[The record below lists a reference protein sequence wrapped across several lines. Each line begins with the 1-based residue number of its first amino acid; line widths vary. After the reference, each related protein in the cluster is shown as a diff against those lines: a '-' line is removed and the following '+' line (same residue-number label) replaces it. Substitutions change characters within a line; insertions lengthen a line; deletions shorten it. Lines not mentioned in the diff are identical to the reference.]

1 MWKSFASL
9 LVQVMKSAIMSPLRR
24 WLQQLEE
31 YEDIAEVGE
40 IARRYLA
47 MNAFDGV
54 LTMIGV
60 LIGNYSAGVESARVV
75 ITTGL
80 ATSMAIGV
88 SGFWGAYFTESA
100 ERKRDLNDLESYTLT
115 DLNETKIGRASRA
128 AAIVVSLVDGL
139 APFLAAL
146 VVLLPFFLPS
156 LWGEIYRSYY
166 LSMVMALGALFALG
180 AFLGAISRANIALT
194 GAKMIGAGLLS
205 MLLGYL
211 LRLFGG

>member
-1 MWKSFASL
+1 
-9 LVQVMKSAIMSPLRR
+9 MSPLRQ
-24 WLQQLEE
+24 WLQQLRE
-31 YEDIAEVGE
+31 YEDIAEIGE
-40 IARRYLA
+40 IARRYFA

-75 ITTGL
+75 ISTGL

-100 ERKRDLNDLESYTLT
+100 ERKRDLDDLESYTLT

-146 VVLLPFFLPS
+146 VVLSPFFLTS
-156 LWGEIYRSYY
+156 LWGEIYHSYY
-166 LSMVMALGALFALG
+166 LSLAMALGALFALG
-180 AFLGAISRANIALT
+180 AFLGAISRENIALT
-194 GAKMIGAGLLS
+194 GVKMIGAGLLA
-205 MLLGYL
+205 MVLGYL
-211 LRLFGG
+211 LSPFGG

>member
-1 MWKSFASL
+1 
-9 LVQVMKSAIMSPLRR
+9 MSPLRQ
-24 WLQQLEE
+24 WLQQLRE

-40 IARRYLA
+40 IARRYFA

-60 LIGNYSAGVESARVV
+60 LVGNYSAGVESARVV
-75 ITTGL
+75 ISTGL
-80 ATSMAIGV
+80 ATAMAIGV

-100 ERKRDLNDLESYTLT
+100 ERKRDLDDLESYVLT

-146 VVLLPFFLPS
+146 VVLSPFFLTS

-166 LSMVMALGALFALG
+166 LSLAMALGALFALG
-180 AFLGAISRANIALT
+180 AFLGAISRENMALM
-194 GAKMIGAGLLS
+194 GVKMIGAGLLA
-205 MLLGYL
+205 MVLGYL
-211 LRLFGG
+211 LRLFEG

>member
-1 MWKSFASL
+1 MGP
-9 LVQVMKSAIMSPLRR
+9 MRR
-24 WLQQLEE
+24 WLQQLRE
-31 YEDIAEVGE
+31 YEDISEVGE

-60 LIGNYSAGVESARVV
+60 LIGNYSAGVESTRVV
-75 ITTGL
+75 LFTGL

-100 ERKRDLNDLESYTLT
+100 ERKRDLNDLESYTLIGL
-115 DLNETKIGRASRA
+115 DETKIGRASRV

-146 VVLLPFFLPS
+146 IVLLPFFLTP
-156 LWGEIYRSYY
+156 LWGEIHRSYY
-166 LSMVMALGALFALG
+166 LSLAMALGTLFALG
-180 AFLGAISRANIALT
+180 AFLGAISRENIALT
-194 GAKMIGAGLLS
+194 GMKMIGAGLLS
-205 MLLGYL
+205 MVLGYL
-211 LRLFGG
+211 LRLLEG

>member
-1 MWKSFASL
+1 MN
-9 LVQVMKSAIMSPLRR
+9 PLRR
-24 WLQQLEE
+24 WLQQLKE
-31 YEDIAEVGE
+31 YEDIAQVGQ
-40 IARRYLA
+40 IARRYFA

-60 LIGNYSAGVESARVV
+60 LIGNYSAGVESARV
-75 ITTGL
+75 IISTGL

-100 ERKRDLNDLESYTLT
+100 ERKRDLDDLESHTLT

-146 VVLLPFFLPS
+146 VVLLPFFFTS
-156 LWGEIYRSYY
+156 LWGEIYHSYY
-166 LSMVMALGALFALG
+166 LSLAMALGVLFALG
-180 AFLGAISRANIALT
+180 AFLGAISRENIALT
-194 GAKMIGAGLLS
+194 GVKMIGAGLLA
-205 MLLGYL
+205 MVLGYL
-211 LRLFGG
+211 LSPFGG

>member
-1 MWKSFASL
+1 MSSL
-9 LVQVMKSAIMSPLRR
+9 RQ
-24 WLQQLEE
+24 WLQQLRE
-31 YEDIAEVGE
+31 YEDIAEIGD
-40 IARRYLA
+40 IARRYFA

-75 ITTGL
+75 ISTGL

-100 ERKRDLNDLESYTLT
+100 ERKRDLDDLESHTLT
-115 DLNETKIGRASRA
+115 DLNETKIGRASRV

-146 VVLLPFFLPS
+146 VVLLPFFFTS
-156 LWGEIYRSYY
+156 LWGEIYHSYY
-166 LSMVMALGALFALG
+166 LSLAMALGTLFALG
-180 AFLGAISRANIALT
+180 AFLGAISRENIALT
-194 GAKMIGAGLLS
+194 GVKMIGAGLLA
-205 MLLGYL
+205 MVLGYL
-211 LRLFGG
+211 LRPFGG

>member
-1 MWKSFASL
+1 
-9 LVQVMKSAIMSPLRR
+9 MSPPRR
-24 WLQQLEE
+24 WLQQLRE

-40 IARRYLA
+40 IARRYFA

-75 ITTGL
+75 ISTGL

-100 ERKRDLNDLESYTLT
+100 ERKRDLDDLESYTLT
-115 DLNETKIGRASRA
+115 DLNETKIGRASRV
-128 AAIVVSLVDGL
+128 AAIVVSLVDGF

-146 VVLLPFFLPS
+146 VVLLPFFFTS
-156 LWGEIYRSYY
+156 LWGNIYHSYY
-166 LSMVMALGALFALG
+166 LSLAMALGTLFALG
-180 AFLGAISRANIALT
+180 AFLGAISRENIALT
-194 GAKMIGAGLLS
+194 GVKMIGAGLLA
-205 MLLGYL
+205 MVLGYL
-211 LRLFGG
+211 LRPFGG

>member
-1 MWKSFASL
+1 
-9 LVQVMKSAIMSPLRR
+9 MSPLRR
-24 WLQQLEE
+24 WLQQLRE

-40 IARRYLA
+40 IARRYFA

-60 LIGNYSAGVESARVV
+60 LVGNYSAGVESARVV

-100 ERKRDLNDLESYTLT
+100 ERKRDLDDLESYTLT

-146 VVLLPFFLPS
+146 VVLSPFFLTS

-166 LSMVMALGALFALG
+166 LSLVVALGALFALG
-180 AFLGAISRANIALT
+180 AFLGAISRENIALT
-194 GAKMIGAGLLS
+194 GVKMIGAGLLS
-205 MLLGYL
+205 MVLGYL
-211 LRLFGG
+211 LRLFEG

>member
-1 MWKSFASL
+1 
-9 LVQVMKSAIMSPLRR
+9 MSPLRR
-24 WLQQLEE
+24 WLQQLRE
-31 YEDIAEVGE
+31 YEDISEVGE
-40 IARRYLA
+40 IARRYFA

-75 ITTGL
+75 IFTGL

-100 ERKRDLNDLESYTLT
+100 ERKRDLDDLESYTLT

-128 AAIVVSLVDGL
+128 AAIVVSVVDGL

-146 VVLLPFFLPS
+146 VVLSPFFLTS
-156 LWGEIYRSYY
+156 LWGEIYHSYY
-166 LSMVMALGALFALG
+166 LSLAIALGALFALG
-180 AFLGAISRANIALT
+180 AFLGAISRRNIALT
-194 GAKMIGAGLLS
+194 GVKMIGAGLLA
-205 MLLGYL
+205 MVLGYL
-211 LRLFGG
+211 LRLFEG

>member
-1 MWKSFASL
+1 
-9 LVQVMKSAIMSPLRR
+9 MSPVRR
-24 WLQQLEE
+24 WLQQLRE

-75 ITTGL
+75 ISTGL

-100 ERKRDLNDLESYTLT
+100 ERKRDLDDLESYTLT

-146 VVLLPFFLPS
+146 VVLLPFFLTS
-156 LWGEIYRSYY
+156 LWGEIYHSYY
-166 LSMVMALGALFALG
+166 LSLALALGVLFALG
-180 AFLGAISRANIALT
+180 AFLGAISRENMALM
-194 GAKMIGAGLLS
+194 GVKMIGAGLLA
-205 MLLGYL
+205 MVLGYL
-211 LRLFGG
+211 LRLFEG

>member
-1 MWKSFASL
+1 
-9 LVQVMKSAIMSPLRR
+9 MSPLRR
-24 WLQQLEE
+24 WLQQLRE
-31 YEDIAEVGE
+31 YEDIAEVGQ
-40 IARRYLA
+40 IARRYFA

-75 ITTGL
+75 ISTGL

-100 ERKRDLNDLESYTLT
+100 ERKRDLDDLESYTLA

-146 VVLLPFFLPS
+146 VVLLPFYVTS
-156 LWGEIYRSYY
+156 LWGEIYHSYY
-166 LSMVMALGALFALG
+166 LSLAMALGVLFALG
-180 AFLGAISRANIALT
+180 AFLGAISRENMALT
-194 GAKMIGAGLLS
+194 GVKMIGAGLLA
-205 MLLGYL
+205 MVLGYL
-211 LRLFGG
+211 LRLFEG

>member
-1 MWKSFASL
+1 
-9 LVQVMKSAIMSPLRR
+9 MSPLRR
-24 WLQQLEE
+24 WLQQFRE

-40 IARRYLA
+40 IARRYFA

-60 LIGNYSAGVESARVV
+60 LVGNYSAGVESARVV

-100 ERKRDLNDLESYTLT
+100 ERKRDLDDLGSYTLT
-115 DLNETKIGRASRA
+115 DLNGTKIGRASRA

-146 VVLLPFFLPS
+146 IVLSPFFLTS
-156 LWGEIYRSYY
+156 FWGEIYRSYY
-166 LSMVMALGALFALG
+166 LSLAMALSALFALG
-180 AFLGAISRANIALT
+180 VFLGAISRENIALT
-194 GAKMIGAGLLS
+194 GVKMIGAGLLS

-211 LRLFGG
+211 LRLFEG

>member
-1 MWKSFASL
+1 M
-9 LVQVMKSAIMSPLRR
+9 SALRR
-24 WLQQLEE
+24 WLQQLRE
-31 YEDIAEVGE
+31 YEDIAEIGE
-40 IARRYLA
+40 IARRYFA

-75 ITTGL
+75 ISTGL

-100 ERKRDLNDLESYTLT
+100 ERKRDLDDLESYTLT

-128 AAIVVSLVDGL
+128 AAIVVSLVDGF

-146 VVLLPFFLPS
+146 VVLLPFFLTS

-166 LSMVMALGALFALG
+166 LSLAMALGVLFALG
-180 AFLGAISRANIALT
+180 AFLGAISRENIALT
-194 GAKMIGAGLLS
+194 GVKMIGAGLLA
-205 MLLGYL
+205 MVLGYL

>member
-1 MWKSFASL
+1 
-9 LVQVMKSAIMSPLRR
+9 MSPLRR
-24 WLQQLEE
+24 WLQQLRE
-31 YEDIAEVGE
+31 YEDIAKVGE
-40 IARRYLA
+40 IARRYFA

-75 ITTGL
+75 ISTGL

-100 ERKRDLNDLESYTLT
+100 ERKRDLDDLESYTLT

-146 VVLLPFFLPS
+146 VVLLPFFLTS
-156 LWGEIYRSYY
+156 LWGEIHTSYY
-166 LSMVMALGALFALG
+166 LSLVVALGALFALG
-180 AFLGAISRANIALT
+180 AFLGAISRENIVLT
-194 GAKMIGAGLLS
+194 GVKMIGAGLLA
-205 MLLGYL
+205 MVLGYL
-211 LRLFGG
+211 LRLLE

>member
-1 MWKSFASL
+1 
-9 LVQVMKSAIMSPLRR
+9 MSPLRQ
-24 WLQQLEE
+24 WLQQLRE
-31 YEDIAEVGE
+31 YEDIAEIGD
-40 IARRYLA
+40 IARRYFA

-75 ITTGL
+75 ISTGL

-100 ERKRDLNDLESYTLT
+100 ERKRDLDDLESHTLT
-115 DLNETKIGRASRA
+115 DLNETKIGRASRV

-146 VVLLPFFLPS
+146 VVLLPFFFTS
-156 LWGEIYRSYY
+156 LWGEIYHSYY
-166 LSMVMALGALFALG
+166 LSLAMALGTLFALG
-180 AFLGAISRANIALT
+180 AFLGAISRENIALT
-194 GAKMIGAGLLS
+194 GVKMIGAGLLA
-205 MLLGYL
+205 MVLGYL
-211 LRLFGG
+211 LRPFGG

>member
-1 MWKSFASL
+1 MSSL
-9 LVQVMKSAIMSPLRR
+9 RG
-24 WLQQLEE
+24 WLQQLRE

-40 IARRYLA
+40 IARRYFA

-75 ITTGL
+75 IFTGL

-100 ERKRDLNDLESYTLT
+100 ERKRDLDDLEGYTLT
-115 DLNETKIGRASRA
+115 DLNETKIGRASRV

-146 VVLLPFFLPS
+146 VVLLPFFLTP
-156 LWGEIYRSYY
+156 LWGEIYHSYY
-166 LSMVMALGALFALG
+166 LSLAMALGVLFALG
-180 AFLGAISRANIALT
+180 AFLGAISRENIALT
-194 GAKMIGAGLLS
+194 GVKMIGAGLLS
-205 MLLGYL
+205 MALGYL
-211 LRLFGG
+211 LRLLEG

>member
-1 MWKSFASL
+1 
-9 LVQVMKSAIMSPLRR
+9 MSPLRR
-24 WLQQLEE
+24 WLQQLRE
-31 YEDIAEVGE
+31 YEDIAEIGE
-40 IARRYLA
+40 IARRYFA

-75 ITTGL
+75 ISTGL

-100 ERKRDLNDLESYTLT
+100 ERKRDLDDLESYTLT
-115 DLNETKIGRASRA
+115 DLNETKIGRASRT

-146 VVLLPFFLPS
+146 VVLSPFFLTS

-166 LSMVMALGALFALG
+166 LSLAMALGALFALG
-180 AFLGAISRANIALT
+180 AFLGAISRENIALT
-194 GAKMIGAGLLS
+194 GVKMIGAGLLA
-205 MLLGYL
+205 MVLGYL
-211 LRLFGG
+211 LRPFGG

>member
-1 MWKSFASL
+1 
-9 LVQVMKSAIMSPLRR
+9 MSPLRQ
-24 WLQQLEE
+24 WLQQLRE

-100 ERKRDLNDLESYTLT
+100 ERKRDLEDLESYTLT
-115 DLNETKIGRASRA
+115 DLNETKIGRASRV

-146 VVLLPFFLPS
+146 VVLLPFFLTS
-156 LWGEIYRSYY
+156 LWGNIYHSYY
-166 LSMVMALGALFALG
+166 LSLAMALGALFALG
-180 AFLGAISRANIALT
+180 AFLGAISRENMALT
-194 GAKMIGAGLLS
+194 GVKMIGAGVLA
-205 MLLGYL
+205 MVLGYL
-211 LRLFGG
+211 LRLFEG

>member
-1 MWKSFASL
+1 
-9 LVQVMKSAIMSPLRR
+9 MSPLRR
-24 WLQQLEE
+24 WLQQLRE
-31 YEDIAEVGE
+31 YEDIAKVGE
-40 IARRYLA
+40 IARRYFA

-75 ITTGL
+75 ISTGL

-100 ERKRDLNDLESYTLT
+100 ERKRDLDDLESYTLT

-146 VVLLPFFLPS
+146 VVLLPFFLTS
-156 LWGEIYRSYY
+156 LWGEIHTSYY
-166 LSMVMALGALFALG
+166 LSLTMALGALFALG
-180 AFLGAISRANIALT
+180 AFLGAISRENIVLT
-194 GAKMIGAGLLS
+194 GVKMIGAGLLA
-205 MLLGYL
+205 MVLGYL
-211 LRLFGG
+211 LRLLE

>member
-1 MWKSFASL
+1 
-9 LVQVMKSAIMSPLRR
+9 MSPLRR
-24 WLQQLEE
+24 WLQQLRE

-40 IARRYLA
+40 IARRYFA

-60 LIGNYSAGVESARVV
+60 LVGNYSAGVESARVV
-75 ITTGL
+75 ISTGL

-100 ERKRDLNDLESYTLT
+100 ERKRDLDDLESYTLT

-146 VVLLPFFLPS
+146 VVLSPFFLAP

-166 LSMVMALGALFALG
+166 LSLAMALGALFALG
-180 AFLGAISRANIALT
+180 AFLGAISRENIALT
-194 GAKMIGAGLLS
+194 GVKMIGAGLLS
-205 MLLGYL
+205 MVLGYL
-211 LRLFGG
+211 LRLFEG

>member
-1 MWKSFASL
+1 
-9 LVQVMKSAIMSPLRR
+9 MSPLRQ
-24 WLQQLEE
+24 WLQQLRE
-31 YEDIAEVGE
+31 YEDIAEIGD
-40 IARRYLA
+40 IARRYFA

-75 ITTGL
+75 ISTGL

-100 ERKRDLNDLESYTLT
+100 ERKRDLDDLESHTLT

-146 VVLLPFFLPS
+146 VVLLPFFFTS
-156 LWGEIYRSYY
+156 LWGEIHHSYY
-166 LSMVMALGALFALG
+166 LSLAMALGTLFALG
-180 AFLGAISRANIALT
+180 AFLGAISRENIALT
-194 GAKMIGAGLLS
+194 GVKMIGAGLLA
-205 MLLGYL
+205 MVLGYL
-211 LRLFGG
+211 

>member
-1 MWKSFASL
+1 MN
-9 LVQVMKSAIMSPLRR
+9 PLRR
-24 WLQQLEE
+24 WLQQLKE
-31 YEDIAEVGE
+31 YEDIAQVGQ
-40 IARRYLA
+40 IARRYFA

-60 LIGNYSAGVESARVV
+60 LIGNYSAGVESARV
-75 ITTGL
+75 IISTGL

-100 ERKRDLNDLESYTLT
+100 ERKRDLDDLESYTLT

-146 VVLLPFFLPS
+146 VVLLPFFFTS
-156 LWGEIYRSYY
+156 LWGEIYHSYY
-166 LSMVMALGALFALG
+166 LSLAMALGVLFALG
-180 AFLGAISRANIALT
+180 AFLGAISRENIALT
-194 GAKMIGAGLLS
+194 GVKMIGAGLLA
-205 MLLGYL
+205 MVLGYL
-211 LRLFGG
+211 LSPFGG

>member
-1 MWKSFASL
+1 
-9 LVQVMKSAIMSPLRR
+9 MSSLRR
-24 WLQQLEE
+24 WLQQLRE
-31 YEDIAEVGE
+31 YEDIAEIGE
-40 IARRYLA
+40 IARRYFA

-60 LIGNYSAGVESARVV
+60 LVGNYSAGVESARVV
-75 ITTGL
+75 ISTGL

-100 ERKRDLNDLESYTLT
+100 ERKRDLDDLESYTLT

-146 VVLLPFFLPS
+146 VVLSPFFLTP
-156 LWGEIYRSYY
+156 LWGNIYHSYY
-166 LSMVMALGALFALG
+166 LSLAMALGVLFALG
-180 AFLGAISRANIALT
+180 ALLGAISRENIALT
-194 GAKMIGAGLLS
+194 GVKMIGAGLLAIV
-205 MLLGYL
+205 LGYL
-211 LRLFGG
+211 LRLVE

>member
-1 MWKSFASL
+1 
-9 LVQVMKSAIMSPLRR
+9 MSPLRQ
-24 WLQQLEE
+24 WLQQLRE

-40 IARRYLA
+40 IARRYFA

-60 LIGNYSAGVESARVV
+60 LVGNYSAGVESARVV
-75 ITTGL
+75 ISTGL
-80 ATSMAIGV
+80 ATAMAIGV

-100 ERKRDLNDLESYTLT
+100 ERKRDLDDLESYVLT

-146 VVLLPFFLPS
+146 VVLSPFFLTS

-166 LSMVMALGALFALG
+166 LSLAIALGALFVLG
-180 AFLGAISRANIALT
+180 AFLGAISRENIALT
-194 GAKMIGAGLLS
+194 GVKMIGAGLLA
-205 MLLGYL
+205 MVLGYL
-211 LRLFGG
+211 LRLFEG

>member
-1 MWKSFASL
+1 
-9 LVQVMKSAIMSPLRR
+9 MSPLRQ
-24 WLQQLEE
+24 WLQQLRE

-80 ATSMAIGV
+80 ATSMAIGL

-100 ERKRDLNDLESYTLT
+100 ERKRDLEDLESYTLT
-115 DLNETKIGRASRA
+115 DLNETKIGRASRV

-146 VVLLPFFLPS
+146 VVLLPFFLTS
-156 LWGEIYRSYY
+156 LWGNIYHSYY
-166 LSMVMALGALFALG
+166 LSLAMALGALFALG
-180 AFLGAISRANIALT
+180 AFLGAISRENMALT
-194 GAKMIGAGLLS
+194 GVKMIGAGVLA
-205 MLLGYL
+205 MVLGYL
-211 LRLFGG
+211 LRLFEG

>member
-1 MWKSFASL
+1 
-9 LVQVMKSAIMSPLRR
+9 MSPLRR
-24 WLQQLEE
+24 WLQQLRE

-60 LIGNYSAGVESARVV
+60 LVGNYSAGVESTRVV

-100 ERKRDLNDLESYTLT
+100 ERKRELNDLESYTLT
-115 DLNETKIGRASRA
+115 GLDETKIGRASRA
-128 AAIVVSLVDGL
+128 AAVVVSLVDGL
-139 APFLAAL
+139 APFLAGL
-146 VVLLPFFLPS
+146 VVLSPFFLTS
-156 LWGEIYRSYY
+156 LWGEIYHSYY
-166 LSMVMALGALFALG
+166 LSLVMALGALFALG
-180 AFLGAISRANIALT
+180 AFLGAISRENIALT
-194 GAKMIGAGLLS
+194 GLKMIGAGLLS
-205 MLLGYL
+205 MVLGYL
-211 LRLFGG
+211 LRLFEG

>member
-1 MWKSFASL
+1 
-9 LVQVMKSAIMSPLRR
+9 MSPLRG
-24 WLQQLEE
+24 WLQQLRE

-75 ITTGL
+75 ISTGL

-100 ERKRDLNDLESYTLT
+100 ERKRDLENLESYTLT
-115 DLNETKIGRASRA
+115 DLDETKIGRASRA
-128 AAIVVSLVDGL
+128 AAIVVSVVDGL

-146 VVLLPFFLPS
+146 VVLSPFFLTS

-166 LSMVMALGALFALG
+166 LSLAMALGALFALG
-180 AFLGAISRANIALT
+180 AFLGAISRENIALT
-194 GAKMIGAGLLS
+194 GVKMIGAGLLS
-205 MLLGYL
+205 MVLGYL
-211 LRLFGG
+211 LRLFEG

>member
-1 MWKSFASL
+1 
-9 LVQVMKSAIMSPLRR
+9 MSPLRQ
-24 WLQQLEE
+24 WLQQLRE
-31 YEDIAEVGE
+31 YEDIAKVGQ
-40 IARRYLA
+40 IARRYFA

-60 LIGNYSAGVESARVV
+60 LIGNYSAGVESARV
-75 ITTGL
+75 IISTGL

-100 ERKRDLNDLESYTLT
+100 ERKRDLDDLESYTLT

-146 VVLLPFFLPS
+146 VVLLPFFFTS
-156 LWGEIYRSYY
+156 LWGDIYHSYY
-166 LSMVMALGALFALG
+166 LSLAMALGALFALG
-180 AFLGAISRANIALT
+180 AFLGAISRENIALT
-194 GAKMIGAGLLS
+194 GVKMIGAGLLA
-205 MLLGYL
+205 MVLGYL
-211 LRLFGG
+211 LGPFGG